1 MRIQRLSPPLI
12 ISGHGLLKGS
22 LRGIGRGRGLHAETA
37 QSALTVISKFVIS
50 GLTSVI
56 FFVLIFSSRVSPGP
70 NLKPN
75 CNSLCCGYS
84 LVTRQLTPSTW
95 WVLKHLQDSSMDMAQ
110 SVIIYSP

>member
-1 MRIQRLSPPLI
+1 MADGITDSMDVSLSD
-12 ISGHGLLKGS
+12 
-22 LRGIGRGRGLHAETA
+22 
-37 QSALTVISKFVIS
+37 VIS